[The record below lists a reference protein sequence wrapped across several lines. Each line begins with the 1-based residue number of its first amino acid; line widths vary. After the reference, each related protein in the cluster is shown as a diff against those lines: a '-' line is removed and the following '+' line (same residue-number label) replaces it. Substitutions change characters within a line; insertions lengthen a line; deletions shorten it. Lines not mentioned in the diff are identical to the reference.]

1 MPFQPIRFK
10 PVDVAR
16 AEEAGPSPSQKLCGL
31 PVCLYGSGW
40 AQQTSTQPAAAVGA
54 QAQAGVLGLTIGNGS
69 LAVASDAFGNLL
81 QEFVL
86 KKISSGVKSYGAPK
100 P

>member
-1 MPFQPIRFK
+1 MRTVF
-10 PVDVAR
+10 AL
-16 AEEAGPSPSQKLCGL
+16 LCGL